1 MSPTSQ
7 QPAKIVIP
15 IGILYSVS
23 GDYAVIGREML
34 NGVLLAIEEINADP
48 SHLFTLA
55 PVIRDPRGSL
65 DHYYEYCHDLLYRH
79 GVRHIIGCYTSAAR
93 KTILPLIEGANALLW
108 HPARYEGFESSN
120 SVIYLGAA
128 PNQHV
133 LPMLSWIAHQHKTE
147 IFHAGSNYVWS
158 WEMDRITRE
167 AMIPAGGSVLQTKML
182 PLGEENVEELIAD
195 IIHHR
200 PKAILNTMVGRSA
213 YSFYRAWHHACQQH
227 PSLKNILKLSLTLC
241 EPEVRLLGAEV
252 VEGYLVSASW
262 FQSID
267 SVANRNFLSR
277 YRQRFGDEGSPSV
290 DSQTAWLAGHL
301 LARAIDQH
309 GDADVDGVRNAVLLD
324 EMDSPAGQIRL
335 DADNNHCWLTP
346 HLAQCC
352 QGKLESF
359 WQAAEPVKPDPW
371 LAWVDL
377 SSFSGDGGH
386 A

>member
-1 MSPTSQ
+1 MSLTPQ
-7 QPAKIVIP
+7 QSAKIVIP

-34 NGVLLAIEEINADP
+34 NGILLAIEEINADP
-48 SHLFTLA
+48 SHMFTLA

-93 KTILPLIEGANALLW
+93 KTILPLIEGADALLW

-133 LPMLSWIAHQHKTE
+133 LPMLGWLVQQSKTE
-147 IFHAGSNYVWS
+147 IYHAGSNYVWS
-158 WEMDRITRE
+158 WEMDRIARE
-167 AMIPAGGSVLQTKML
+167 ALIPTGGSVLQSKML
-182 PLGEENVEELIAD
+182 TLGEENVDELISD
-195 IIHHR
+195 IICRR
-200 PKAILNTMVGRSA
+200 PKVILNTMVGKSA
-213 YSFYRAWHHACQQH
+213 YSFYRAWYKACQIQ
-227 PSLKNILKLSLTLC
+227 PSLKEILKLSLTLC
-241 EPEVRLLGAEV
+241 EPEVQLLGAEV

-267 SVANRNFLSR
+267 SDANRNFLSR
-277 YRQRFGDEGSPSV
+277 YRQRFGDEVSPSV

-301 LARAIDQH
+301 LARAINRH
-309 GDADVDGVRNAVLLD
+309 GNADVDGVRNAVLRD
-324 EMDSPAGQIRL
+324 ELNSPAGQIRL
-335 DADNNHCWLTP
+335 DTDNNHCWLTP
-346 HLAQCC
+346 HLAQCH

-359 WQAAEPVKPDPW
+359 WQAAAPVKPDPW
-371 LAWVDL
+371 LAWTDL
-377 SSFSGDGGH
+377 SSFSNGGDC